1 MSDMFVVYAYNVVLV
16 IGNSILKVL
25 GIFGENL
32 LFVYYKMDV
41 IDRYLGELSEFV
53 FLMEFCFVVGVGL
66 LAVDCV
72 LVFRNKGVFVIY
84 VVRRNGNDFKIIY
97 NQLLGVVYLEYYKV
111 GQMIKGDVITV
122 YGKDVL
128 YIVYIKIIFV
138 EIRKDKECILK
149 KVDGIL
155 FKQKVLN
162 VFVLIG
168 VMLDFLFLY
177 GIGGFGVNF
186 VKNIDSKEN
195 LIYINFFSYEVV
207 NEFGLF
213 VVGFLI
219 GDNFVRFG
227 IGGVLGIVNYFMRE
241 DEQLKELLIFLN
253 VVNICCIKKYKL
265 NQWWCILYL
274 YQ

>member
-66 LAVDCV
+66 LVVDCV

-241 DEQLKELLIFLN
+241 DEQLKERLIFLN